1 MHTAYSWWLLLS
13 NIHSDPANAVGRASV
28 AGVFIPTIGS
38 FSGDSQKQKNMFS
51 TKFKNFLYTG
61 LIVSFSLFVGGIT
74 IGYFVEKHNQIENL
88 QTRVKCLE
96 KEVSRIN
103 NECTHM
109 REMDTLILN
118 MSEYHG
124 KNIEVIEENYNVLST
139 RVRKTEEDLDYLYV
153 YD

>member
-1 MHTAYSWWLLLS
+1 
-13 NIHSDPANAVGRASV
+13 
-28 AGVFIPTIGS
+28 
-38 FSGDSQKQKNMFS
+38 MFS

-61 LIVSFSLFVGGIT
+61 LIVSFLLFVSGIT
-74 IGYFVEKHNQIENL
+74 VGYFIEKHNQIENL
-88 QTRVKCLE
+88 KVRVKCLE
-96 KEVSRIN
+96 KEVARIN

-139 RVRKTEEDLDYLYV
+139 RIRKTEEDLDYLYV

>member
-1 MHTAYSWWLLLS
+1 
-13 NIHSDPANAVGRASV
+13 
-28 AGVFIPTIGS
+28 
-38 FSGDSQKQKNMFS
+38 MFS
-51 TKFKNFLYTG
+51 TKFKNFLYIG

-74 IGYFVEKHNQIENL
+74 IGYFVEKHNQIETL
-88 QTRVKCLE
+88 QTKVKYLE
-96 KEVSRIN
+96 KEVARIN

-139 RVRKTEEDLDYLYV
+139 RVRKTEEDLDYLYI